1 MLLICCPY
9 CGPRSEIEFTYG
21 GEAHIARPQNPAQLD
36 DGEWAEFLFFR
47 SNPKGVH
54 CERWQHIHGCARFFN
69 AMRDTLS
76 DRFLA
81 TYEIGQPKPDLTSLT
96 RKGCR

>member
-9 CGPRSEIEFTYG
+9 CGPRPEIEFTYG
-21 GEAHIARPQNPAQLD
+21 GEAHIARPQNPAVLD
-36 DGEWAEFLFFR
+36 DDEWAEFLFLR

-54 CERWQHIHGCARFFN
+54 YERWRHIHGCARFFN
-69 AMRDTLS
+69 AVRDTIS

-81 TYEIGQPKPDLTSLT
+81 TYEISQPKPDLALLRGTD
-96 RKGCR
+96 RE